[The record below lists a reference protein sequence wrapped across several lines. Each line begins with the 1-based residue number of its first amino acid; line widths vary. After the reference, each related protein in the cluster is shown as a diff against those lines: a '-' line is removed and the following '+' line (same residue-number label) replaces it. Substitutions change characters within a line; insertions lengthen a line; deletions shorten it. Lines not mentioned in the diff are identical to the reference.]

1 MIFQVCHQQL
11 SSDHLGE
18 DALEDSSFTL
28 GNR

>member
-18 DALEDSSFTL
+18 DALEDSSFSL
-28 GNR
+28 ENR